1 MFTFRKHAILGS
13 AALLAALP
21 LMATENSGKTAAAV
35 SPTGAQAHIKCSGA
49 TNVPMTSDVEQVL
62 PLRLVRTLSCGENIA
77 LLDSQSYT
85 AHVRTQEGQEGYVAL
100 IYISTSNPFAAA
112 ASAAPT
118 TAVPIDGVVRW
129 QAGAPGCDR
138 LSNGGRVVE
147 SITADGVTVQV
158 SLDDTGWKFRTSIAV
173 FNGSAS
179 PANYATALITLD
191 ELQPG
196 LKALHTEDA
205 RKLSGA
211 KNHQILWTEANAQP
225 SPSAVSNTPGVQAA
239 SYRTEDYFSSKKSRT
254 LQAMALKSG
263 AVEPGKKVA
272 GVVFF
277 ERDANARELSL
288 RVPVGN
294 LIYDFPLSFDQK
306 K

>member
-100 IYISTSNPFAAA
+100 IYISTSSPFAAA

-129 QAGAPGCDR
+129 QAGAPGCD
-138 LSNGGRVVE
+138 
-147 SITADGVTVQV
+147 
-158 SLDDTGWKFRTSIAV
+158 
-173 FNGSAS
+173 
-179 PANYATALITLD
+179 
-191 ELQPG
+191 
-196 LKALHTEDA
+196 
-205 RKLSGA
+205 
-211 KNHQILWTEANAQP
+211 
-225 SPSAVSNTPGVQAA
+225 
-239 SYRTEDYFSSKKSRT
+239 
-254 LQAMALKSG
+254 
-263 AVEPGKKVA
+263 
-272 GVVFF
+272 
-277 ERDANARELSL
+277 
-288 RVPVGN
+288 
-294 LIYDFPLSFDQK
+294 
-306 K
+306 

>member
-1 MFTFRKHAILGS
+1 MFTFRKNAILGS

-35 SPTGAQAHIKCSGA
+35 APVGAQAHIKCSGA
-49 TNVPMTSDVEQVL
+49 ANVPMTSDVDQAL
-62 PLRLVRTLSCGENIA
+62 PLRLVRTLSCGENVA

-85 AHVRTQEGQEGYVAL
+85 GHVRTQEGQEGYVAL
-100 IYISTSNPFAAA
+100 IYISTSNPFASVAN
-112 ASAAPT
+112 SAPT

-138 LSNGGRVVE
+138 ITSDGRVVE
-147 SITADGVTVQV
+147 SITADGVTVQI
-158 SLDDTGWKFRTSIAV
+158 SLEDTGWKFRTSIAV
-173 FNGSAS
+173 FNGGNS
-179 PANYATALITLD
+179 PATYASALVTLD

-196 LKALHTEDA
+196 LKALHSEDA

-225 SPSAVSNTPGVQAA
+225 SPSAVSNTPKVQAA
-239 SYRTEDYFSSKKSRT
+239 SYHTEDYFASKKFRT
-254 LQAMALKSG
+254 LQAMTLKSG
-263 AVEPGKKVA
+263 SVEPGKKVA
-272 GVVFF
+272 GVMFF
-277 ERDANARELSL
+277 ERDANAHELSL